1 MALSLLPPPP
11 PPPPPWTFAPS
22 SKCVPEDQYTDLKV
36 IDLSL
41 FHLFDDDGSEA
52 SKLSS
57 VEADAVQKDLV
68 AQTLK
73 AFNTTGFIALKGHG
87 LTSEDIQHQFALGK
101 LLMEDVGEEEKHRL
115 LANIKEGSWAGYKPQ
130 GYHQRPD
137 GSYDCVE
144 HYDFYPYTARESNL
158 PELAKPYTKDFRGFI
173 EHQHYVVLRK
183 LLGVLSLG
191 LGLDKDYLWNL
202 HHRGSANDGALKVGP
217 DEEIDWTH
225 SKDISRYVR
234 YRPLRSERFPPAV
247 KDRAEKDLWEFVH
260 TDFGSLTFRYSQ
272 PIAAFQ
278 VLVPNGKWRY
288 IRHYPEHIIVSLGD
302 SMEFLTGGVLK
313 AAPHRVV
320 EPPKDQRHLDI
331 LGIVYFTRLLSEVKL
346 SLINHSSL
354 KELGAKDVWEEYHKL
369 GGKTLTSNDWIT
381 RRSKLV
387 GAKRIKRLE
396 GDPEGVL
403 DDIHFRHHPERVPV
417 AGSSSSRMGP
427 CCRFLLVVVVVVV
440 VLLCRG
446 LMNGTWKFAC

>member
-130 GYHQRPD
+130 GYHQYSN

-158 PELAKPYTKDFRGFI
+158 PELAKPYTKDFQGFI

-217 DEEIDWTH
+217 DEEIDWKH
-225 SKDISRYVR
+225 SKDNLRYVM
-234 YRPLRSERFPPAV
+234 YHPPAEE
-247 KDRAEKDLWEFVH
+247 DRAKKNHLWVSGH
-260 TDFGSLTFRYSQ
+260 TDFGSVTFLYSQ
-272 PIAAFQ
+272 PIAALQ
-278 VLVPNGKWRY
+278 VLMPNGQWRY
-288 IRHYPEHIIVSLGD
+288 IRHYPDHIIVSLGD

-320 EPPKDQRHLDI
+320 EPPEDQRHLDR
-331 LGIVYFTRLLSEVKL
+331 LGIVYFIPFLPDAKL
-346 SLINHSSL
+346 SLIDHPSL

-369 GGKTLTSNDWIT
+369 GGKPLTSNGTSFYFCLWFDS
-381 RRSKLV
+381 RRN
-387 GAKRIKRLE
+387 
-396 GDPEGVL
+396 
-403 DDIHFRHHPERVPV
+403 
-417 AGSSSSRMGP
+417 M
-427 CCRFLLVVVVVVV
+427 
-440 VLLCRG
+440 
-446 LMNGTWKFAC
+446 FAQR